1 MIAPILYESE
11 GDVMRRYL
19 SMISLVLFILFIF
32 LGFIT
37 PQVLNPLPD
46 SWDIITLLLL
56 LLGSFFT
63 ALFSEKGLLK
73 IIALTISSIG
83 MLVLLVITLGAIGMM
98 IFGNFG
104 T

>member
-46 SWDIITLLLL
+46 SWDIIIIILLLI
-56 LLGSFFT
+56 GSFFS

-73 IIALTISSIG
+73 IIALIISFIAMLALLIITIYGSII
-83 MLVLLVITLGAIGMM
+83 MIGY
-98 IFGNFG
+98 
-104 T
+104 

>member
-1 MIAPILYESE
+1 
-11 GDVMRRYL
+11 MRRYL
-19 SMISLVLFILFIF
+19 SIVSLMLFFLLIV

-46 SWDIITLLLL
+46 SWDIIILLLL
-56 LLGSFFT
+56 LLGSFLT
-63 ALFSEKGLLK
+63 ALFSKNGLLK
-73 IIALTISSIG
+73 IIALIISSIG
-83 MLVLLVITLGAIGMM
+83 MLVLLVLTLNAIGIM

>member
-1 MIAPILYESE
+1 
-11 GDVMRRYL
+11 MRRYL
-19 SMISLVLFILFIF
+19 SMISLMLFILFIV

-37 PQVLNPLPD
+37 PQVLNPLPE
-46 SWDIITLLLL
+46 SWDIITFLLLL
-56 LLGSFFT
+56 FGSFFT

-73 IIALTISSIG
+73 IIALIISSIG